1 MRRPLAPFL
10 AACVLALPLPG
21 QGAPLRDPLLEHLA
35 GTWVLRGTLAGKTT
49 THDVTGTWE
58 LGHQYLTLRERA
70 RELDAQGRS
79 QYEALVLLGWDAAT
93 QEYQCLW
100 LDTTGGGGLAPQF
113 LGLGRRTGEAIPFA
127 FRDRDGRLSFTNTFA
142 YHPATD
148 TWTWAL
154 DNVQD
159 GKAIPFGRVTLTRA
173 VPRRTP

>member
-1 MRRPLAPFL
+1 MRRSLAPLL
-10 AACVLALPLPG
+10 AACALALPLLG
-21 QGAPLRDPLLEHLA
+21 QKAPLRDPLLERLA

-49 THDVTGTWE
+49 THDVTVAWE

-70 RELDAQGRS
+70 REVDAQGRS
-79 QYEALVLLGWDAAT
+79 QYEALVLLGCDAAT
-93 QEYQCLW
+93 SEYQCLW

-113 LGLGRRTGEAIPFA
+113 LGLGKRSGEAIPFQ

-142 YHPATD
+142 YDKATD